1 MQIEGRSAMV
11 GALQTETSG
20 NESVIQGLADELQK
34 CRRDFEMN
42 LFSEEGISLDE
53 LGQCENLNPYRDWF
67 KKMLNEANQ
76 LTNCIDE
83 NLVG

>member
-20 NESVIQGLADELQK
+20 NESMIQGLADELQK

-53 LGQCENLNPYRDWF
+53 LS
-67 KKMLNEANQ
+67 
-76 LTNCIDE
+76 
-83 NLVG
+83 